1 MADPRTHTAS
11 RTIIASPRAIFR
23 AFLDAE
29 AVASWRAPKGMT
41 AKILAF
47 DPRVGGGYR
56 MALVYSETDHS
67 RGKRTTDTDIVVAR
81 FIELI
86 PNEKIVEAV
95 EFESDDPAL
104 VGTMT
109 MTAVFT
115 PIANGTKVTF
125 TAETVPT
132 GISDVDHRTGMD
144 SSLKNLA
151 NLVE

>member
-1 MADPRTHTAS
+1 
-11 RTIIASPRAIFR
+11 
-23 AFLDAE
+23 
-29 AVASWRAPKGMT
+29 MT

-56 MALVYSETDHS
+56 MTLIYPETERG
-67 RGKRTTDTDIVVAR
+67 RGKSTEDTDVVEAR

-95 EFESDDPAL
+95 EFESADPSFA
-104 VGTMT
+104 GTMT
-109 MTAVFT
+109 MTAIFT
-115 PIANGTKVTF
+115 AVANGTKVTF
-125 TAETVPT
+125 TAENVPT

>member
-1 MADPRTHTAS
+1 
-11 RTIIASPRAIFR
+11 
-23 AFLDAE
+23 
-29 AVASWRAPKGMT
+29 
-41 AKILAF
+41 
-47 DPRVGGGYR
+47 
-56 MALVYSETDHS
+56 MALVYSDTDHS

-125 TAETVPT
+125 TAENVPT

-151 NLVE
+151 NFIE

>member
-1 MADPRTHTAS
+1 MTDPRTHTAS
-11 RTIIASPRAIFR
+11 RTIVAPPRAIFR

-29 AVASWRAPKGMT
+29 ALASWRAPKGMT

-47 DPRVGGGYR
+47 DPRVGGSYR
-56 MALVYSETDHS
+56 MTFVYSETERG
-67 RGKRTTDTDIVVAR
+67 RGKSTENTDVVEAR

-95 EFESDDPAL
+95 EFESADPAFA
-104 VGTMT
+104 GTMT
-109 MTAVFT
+109 MTTIFTAV
-115 PIANGTKVTF
+115 ANGTKVTF
-125 TAETVPT
+125 TAENVPM
-132 GISDVDHRTGMD
+132 GISEVDHRAGMD